1 MSSWILIR
9 SVSARICSLLIRCG
23 ECTNLSR
30 SSRTDV
36 YYTPSLP
43 KKIREWP
50 RTSPERAIIK
60 WAQEYLE
67 ISSFAHE
74 LLIFSYRLRLGGS
87 LWYFFGTTPV
97 TLNIVRKKIRRI
109 QAFPGVNSFETLF
122 TKINIYRNL
131 VRIRPRLCILSP
143 FGCPRTFLMSRTQ
156 FHTP

>member
-1 MSSWILIR
+1 MSSWILVR

-74 LLIFSYRLRLGGS
+74 LLIFSYRLWLDGAPS
-87 LWYFFGTTPV
+87 YFFWQTTV
-97 TLNIVRKKIRRI
+97 TLNIDRKKIRRI
-109 QAFPGVNSFETLF
+109 PQFPFENKEWTDLKSSSPKPTFRKISSEYVPFCVFYVHSGVLEHS
-122 TKINIYRNL
+122 
-131 VRIRPRLCILSP
+131 
-143 FGCPRTFLMSRTQ
+143 
-156 FHTP
+156 

>member
-74 LLIFSYRLRLGGS
+74 LLIFSYRLWLDGAPS
-87 LWYFFGTTPV
+87 YFFWQTTV
-97 TLNIVRKKIRRI
+97 TLNIDRKKSEGFHN
-109 QAFPGVNSFETLF
+109 FPS
-122 TKINIYRNL
+122 
-131 VRIRPRLCILSP
+131 RIRSEQIWKAVRQNQY
-143 FGCPRTFLMSRTQ
+143 FGKSLPNTFPLVYTKLIRV
-156 FHTP
+156 F